1 MDYKLKK
8 ENYNFWLKRLKE
20 NKPEQVCTNDI
31 AFDEVEDNQI
41 LNRLKNDS
49 SVLEIGC
56 GTGILYEKIS
66 KKYNIKKYIGIDF
79 VQDLID
85 ECNIKI
91 LNQNHKFEQL
101 DMTSISKDQ
110 FTEKFD
116 FIISKRAVQNVLD
129 EKIQLNS
136 IDNFGLFLKN
146 DGYMILVESSQ
157 NAQNRLNNERAKYNL
172 HEITPPFI
180 NLFFNDENVK
190 NYRFQNVKLV
200 EIVPFASD
208 FYYITRLIYARYA
221 KEHLK
226 EKTNYDHPLEKIAIS
241 MADRMS
247 TKDYSQI
254 QTYIFKKK

>member
-1 MDYKLKK
+1 MNYKFKK
-8 ENYNFWLKRLKE
+8 KNYDFWLKRLKK

-41 LNRLKNDS
+41 LSKLKNNS

-66 KKYNIKKYIGIDF
+66 KKYNIKNYIGIDF
-79 VQDLID
+79 VKELIG
-85 ECNIKI
+85 ECNKKI
-91 LNQNHKFEQL
+91 SNVNHKFQQL
-101 DMTSISKDQ
+101 DMTTISKNE

-116 FIISKRAVQNVLD
+116 FIISKRALQNVLD

-136 IDNFGLFLKN
+136 IDNFGFFLKN
-146 DGYMILVESSQ
+146 DGCMILVESSKT
-157 NAQNRLNNERAKYNL
+157 AQNRLNNERAKYNL
-172 HEITPPFI
+172 HEIIPPII
-180 NLFFNDENVK
+180 NLFFNDEKVKKYKFKNV
-190 NYRFQNVKLV
+190 RLV

-221 KEHLK
+221 KEYLK
-226 EKTNYDHPLEKIAIS
+226 EKTSYDHSLEKIAIS

-247 TKDYSQI
+247 TIDYSQI